1 MMKETKQKLTVAT
14 IGQKLIEYG
23 CSDNQTAEY
32 VKEQTYDIIDSISG
46 DSSLADFIS
55 EQTYSIALLAK
66 SEENDTIEYDEEQQL
81 KLLAESIHSAL
92 EAENDKFEQ
101 TVDDDSD
108 FDQGYFSIIIAG
120 RIHRFMIGGPQT
132 AALHKFIDHICAENL
147 YPDIK

>member
-1 MMKETKQKLTVAT
+1 MMKQTKKKLAVGT

-81 KLLAESIHSAL
+81 KLLAESIESAL

-101 TVDDDSD
+101 TVDDDSE
-108 FDQGYFSIIIAG
+108 FDQGYFSIIIDG

-132 AALHKFIDHICAENL
+132 EALYRFIQHICDENL